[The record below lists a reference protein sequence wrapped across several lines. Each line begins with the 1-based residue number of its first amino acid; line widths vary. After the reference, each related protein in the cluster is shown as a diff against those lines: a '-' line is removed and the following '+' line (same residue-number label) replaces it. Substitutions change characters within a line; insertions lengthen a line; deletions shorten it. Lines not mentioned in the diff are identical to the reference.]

1 MRIRYFALLAMV
13 SVLSIGAVTGCS
25 GPTSTS
31 STETA
36 AKVNPCAA
44 KANPCAAKTN
54 PCAAKTN
61 PCAAKA
67 KPIDDKAV
75 VQTGGL
81 ATELQ
86 GKPVVVDVYASWCP
100 ACKNVAPTLE
110 KLKKEYAGKANFVV
124 LDVSDK
130 ATTAKAT
137 ARAKELGLDKFLAKN
152 LSQTGLIAIFD
163 PATGKVLIEERDE
176 PEIATYKKPLDAFIA
191 KAK

>member
-13 SVLSIGAVTGCS
+13 SVLSIGTVTGCS
-25 GPTSTS
+25 NPTSTPKA
-31 STETA
+31 ETA
-36 AKVNPCAA
+36 AQVKPND
-44 KANPCAAKTN
+44 AKTVG
-54 PCAAKTN
+54 AATESPSK
-61 PCAAKA
+61 PASAATEA
-67 KPIDDKAV
+67 PSKPAIKP
-75 VQTGGL
+75 GGL
-81 ATELQ
+81 AAELQ
-86 GKPVVVDVYASWCP
+86 GKPVVVDIYASWCP

-130 ATTAKAT
+130 TTTAKAT

-163 PATGKVLIEERDE
+163 PATGKILTEDRDE
-176 PEIATYKKPLDAFIA
+176 PDIATYKKPLDDFIA

>member
-13 SVLSIGAVTGCS
+13 SVLSIGAVTSCS
-25 GPTSTS
+25 NPTSTS

-44 KANPCAAKTN
+44 KANPCAAKAN
-54 PCAAKTN
+54 PCAAKAN

-67 KPIDDKAV
+67 KPSGDKA
-75 VQTGGL
+75 GGL
-81 ATELQ
+81 AAELQ

-110 KLKKEYAGKANFVV
+110 TLKKEYAGKANFVV

-130 ATTAKAT
+130 TTTAKAT

-163 PATGKVLIEERDE
+163 PATGEILSEGRNE
-176 PEIATYKKPLDAFIA
+176 PAVDSYKKPLDAFIA